1 MKSSLRFLPLCA
13 AVGLCISLAACGGH
27 NSVNVGGSVTGLNYD
42 GLTLDNNG
50 TSIAIPKGATSYQF
64 PNAVNVDSTYA
75 VTILQQPA
83 HEGCFVA
90 NATGRVS
97 GAQIDFANVT
107 CSQLTHAIT
116 GTITGFTGATG
127 SLVIGNGTATVT
139 PTAGATTY
147 ALPNVPEL
155 TAYGVVIQLPQ
166 SGQTA
171 ANCSIDPASMATGT
185 MGSTAVM
192 VNIQCS

>member
-1 MKSSLRFLPLCA
+1 MKSSFRFLPMCA
-13 AVGLCISLAACGGH
+13 AVGLSIGLAACGGH
-27 NSVNVGGSVTGLNYD
+27 NSVSVGGSVTGLNYD

-50 TSIAIPKGATSYQF
+50 TSLAVPKGATSYQF
-64 PNAVNVDSTYA
+64 PNRVNVDSIYTVA
-75 VTILQQPA
+75 ILTQPA
-83 HEGCFVA
+83 HQGCFVA

-97 GAQIDFANVT
+97 GAQIDYANVT

-139 PTAGATTY
+139 PAAGATTY
-147 ALPNVPEL
+147 SLPNVPEL

-166 SGQTA
+166 AGQTA
-171 ANCSIDPASMATGT
+171 ANCTIDPSSVATGT
-185 MGSTAVM
+185 MGSADVT
-192 VNIQCS
+192 VNIKCM